1 MPTKTSFSKIECAY
15 FIQSGYGVGKS
26 FQRKSIQVYCTIVG
40 KIMKTQSNPT
50 LGNHQ
55 SVEDVSFICYAKEMT
70 SNHENVL
77 SRRGGLSQ
85 SREEALFSFSHLRG
99 WQTFAQSLSH
109 SAPLFMTEIF
119 LIHPAVISVLDSQ
132 KSVNKALTQEHAHF
146 AACYNLAQ
154 QYYFF

>member
-1 MPTKTSFSKIECAY
+1 MRNQFLTLVIPGLVRFLTTLAEGLLIAICRLKTPRKVNLRYGKPRWTRDAYSDFRECQE
-15 FIQSGYGVGKS
+15 IKQ
-26 FQRKSIQVYCTIVG
+26 
-40 KIMKTQSNPT
+40 TQSNPT

-70 SNHENVL
+70 SNHENVP

-109 SAPLFMTEIF
+109 SAPLFMTDLPPPSCCNLGF
-119 LIHPAVISVLDSQ
+119 G
-132 KSVNKALTQEHAHF
+132 LTKKCQ
-146 AACYNLAQ
+146 
-154 QYYFF
+154 